1 MLLYN
6 SRFSNLMHKLITI
19 IILFVT
25 TISISIII
33 SSTNFDFSYAQQIQD
48 QQTRSD
54 QIANSDH
61 YQNIDDNIFTT
72 LRGANAVLS
81 LSNNQTWP
89 AGPDMTYIDTTNDGR
104 TIIASSGDNH
114 IYVFNK
120 DNIGDSSELIAKIKV
135 GEKPRGVKISPD
147 EKYVLVANE
156 VSGTISIID
165 FKNMSII
172 KEVQV
177 GKIPHNIVFS
187 TDYKNK
193 KLAYITLQGDD
204 KVITMNMTSF
214 DKVGEIIVN
223 KGPHNLDITPDGKYL
238 FVANAGS
245 SDVAVI
251 DIASKQVI
259 KKIPVSTGHHGID
272 VSPNG
277 KMVYASGIGSDK
289 VNVIDP
295 VKLELVKQIKVGNG
309 PHGIRTNS
317 VGKLLYVEI
326 TSTNK
331 VVLIDTE
338 QLKIIDYINTGKTPF
353 WIAIPNNS

>member
-19 IILFVT
+19 VILFVT

-48 QQTRSD
+48 QQTRSN
-54 QIANSDH
+54 QIANSGP

-89 AGPDMTYIDTTNDGR
+89 AGPDMTYIDTTNDGQ

-147 EKYVLVANE
+147 EKYALIANE

-172 KEVQV
+172 KEVPV

-187 TDYKNK
+187 TDYNNK

-251 DIASKQVI
+251 DIASKQ
-259 KKIPVSTGHHGID
+259 
-272 VSPNG
+272 
-277 KMVYASGIGSDK
+277 ASYQK
-289 VNVIDP
+289 
-295 VKLELVKQIKVGNG
+295 
-309 PHGIRTNS
+309 NS
-317 VGKLLYVEI
+317 
-326 TSTNK
+326 S
-331 VVLIDTE
+331 
-338 QLKIIDYINTGKTPF
+338 
-353 WIAIPNNS
+353 

>member
-1 MLLYN
+1 ML
-6 SRFSNLMHKLITI
+6 SVSFE
-19 IILFVT
+19 
-25 TISISIII
+25 
-33 SSTNFDFSYAQQIQD
+33 FSYAQSEQIQPN
-48 QQTRSD
+48 
-54 QIANSDH
+54 QITNSD
-61 YQNIDDNIFTT
+61 YLQNLDYNVFTT
-72 LRGANAVLS
+72 LREGNAVLS
-81 LSNNQTWP
+81 LSNNQTWF
-89 AGPDMTYIDTTNDGR
+89 AGPDMTYIDATNNGE
-104 TIIASSGDNH
+104 TAIASSGDNH
-114 IYVFNK
+114 VYVFNNK
-120 DNIGDSSELIAKIKV
+120 DSIGNSGELIAKIKV

-156 VSGTISIID
+156 ISGTISIID

-172 KEVQV
+172 KEVPV
-177 GKIPHNIVFS
+177 GKIPHNIVFP
-187 TDYKNK
+187 TDYNNK

-214 DKVGEIIVN
+214 DKIGEITVN
-223 KGPHNLDITPDGKYL
+223 KGPHNLDITPDDKYL

-251 DIASKQVI
+251 DIASNQVI

-277 KMVYASGIGSDK
+277 KMVYVSGIGSDK

-295 VKLELVKQIKVGNG
+295 VKLELVKQIEVGKG
-309 PHGIRTNS
+309 PHGIRTS
-317 VGKLLYVEI
+317 PDGKLLYVDV
-326 TSTNK
+326 TSTSK

-353 WIAIPNNS
+353 WIAMPKNS